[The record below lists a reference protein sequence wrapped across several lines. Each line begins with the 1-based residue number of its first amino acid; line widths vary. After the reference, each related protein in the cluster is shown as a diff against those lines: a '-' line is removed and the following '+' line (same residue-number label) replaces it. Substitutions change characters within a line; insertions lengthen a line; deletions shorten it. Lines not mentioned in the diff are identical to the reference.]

1 MARADAVRLEL
12 RPDELWIRRGD
23 LDGRLGCSGRAHVF
37 EQVGAAGWQR
47 PSQVHMLRD
56 AFALPSVGA

>member
-1 MARADAVRLEL
+1 VT
-12 RPDELWIRRGD
+12 DELWIRRGD
-23 LDGRLGCSGRAHVF
+23 LDGRLGCSGRAHIL
-37 EQVGAAGWQR
+37 EQVGGRAGQR